1 MSSSGSWETVCKDKP
16 NFKRDS
22 RRFSA
27 PQTLPGP
34 SYPCP
39 SIPKSAAKSTKS
51 CQPASPACCASC
63 TSGRESTMVT
73 SSTSEKCRQL
83 AVSVEQATLKDTSNS
98 HAICKLCL
106 PPRNRCS
113 WVPCSSA
120 SHRKLYHHRAGG
132 QDLGFS
138 PRVPHITPLPHLLV
152 NWARME
158 NSGARF

>member
-1 MSSSGSWETVCKDKP
+1 MDPGKLYAKTNLTSNGTRAVSPHLRHYPDHPIPAPLSPSRP
-16 NFKRDS
+16 PS
-22 RRFSA
+22 RRSHVS
-27 PQTLPGP
+27 LPP
-34 SYPCP
+34 
-39 SIPKSAAKSTKS
+39 
-51 CQPASPACCASC
+51 PACCASC

-120 SHRKLYHHRAGG
+120 SHRKLHHHRAGG